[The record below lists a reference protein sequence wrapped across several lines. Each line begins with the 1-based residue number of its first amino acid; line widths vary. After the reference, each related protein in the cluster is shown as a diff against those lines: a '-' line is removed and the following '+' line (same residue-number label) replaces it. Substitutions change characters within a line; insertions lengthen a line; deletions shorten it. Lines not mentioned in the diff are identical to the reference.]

1 MLKKLFSVQQKDLE
15 IDGISSEL
23 KLTPKELTETQEQFL
38 DLVDRLESNQDRFSE
53 LRKESKAIELE
64 IADLESRRKS
74 SSDSSLS
81 ALTIKEASQFQ
92 NQTLQFATRIQEL
105 EEDVFPILEKME
117 TLQEKID
124 SLQEEHDQLKPVLE
138 DLQKTE
144 ELRIEE
150 INNRVEVLLKTRKVL
165 AEEITPSLL
174 KQYEQVRRARRGVG
188 MASINGKSCGGCNVQ
203 LPIFIIQQA
212 RKAQG
217 VTRCPSC
224 GRILW
229 AQTSKAE

>member
-15 IDGISSEL
+15 IDNISVEL
-23 KLTPKELTETQEQFL
+23 KQTPKELIETQEQFL
-38 DLVDRLESNQDRFSE
+38 NLSHRLESNQDRFSE
-53 LRKESKAIELE
+53 LRKESKAIEMEISNLE
-64 IADLESRRKS
+64 ARRKS
-74 SSDSSLS
+74 ASDSSLS
-81 ALTIKEASQFQ
+81 ALTNKEASQYQ
-92 NQTLQFATRIQEL
+92 NQVLQFATRIQEL

-117 TLQEKID
+117 ALQELVD
-124 SLQEEHDQLKPVLE
+124 GLSEEHSQLKPILE
-138 DLQKTE
+138 DLEATE

-150 INNRVEVLLKTRKVL
+150 INNRVAVVLKEREVL
-165 AEEITPSLL
+165 AAEITPSLL

-188 MASINGKSCGGCNVQ
+188 MAAINGKSCGGCNVQ